1 MQSEPI
7 HRGDLSQDSPLSPV
21 HRTPVTSGDKIER
34 SGSAGP
40 RSDAK
45 RRGGS
50 IDKIDPASRRTRG
63 MYNSLSASS
72 VGLELGISV
81 LLGLLFG
88 LWLDHQLGTEPWLM
102 LLWLC
107 IGFAA
112 GFRGVLRAVRR
123 EDKLAEREAAEM
135 TTAGE
140 EKTARG

>member
-21 HRTPVTSGDKIER
+21 HRTPVTSG
-34 SGSAGP
+34 AQ
-40 RSDAK
+40 
-45 RRGGS
+45 

-88 LWLDHQLGTEPWLM
+88 LWLDSQLGTEPWLM

-123 EDKLAEREAAEM
+123 EDRIAEREAAE
-135 TTAGE
+135 
-140 EKTARG
+140 EKARG